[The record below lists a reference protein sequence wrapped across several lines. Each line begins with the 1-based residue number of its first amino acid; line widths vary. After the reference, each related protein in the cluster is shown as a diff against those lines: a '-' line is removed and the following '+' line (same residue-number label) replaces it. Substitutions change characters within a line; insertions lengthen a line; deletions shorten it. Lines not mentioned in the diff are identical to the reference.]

1 MRGVL
6 STKILVGTG
15 DVPPLIRSVHSARLV
30 IKLLARSLYFVTSL
44 VAAGC
49 GRGDAMRAEA
59 LPPLERPSPEARAGL
74 PEVAG
79 GWRLTGVELATPD
92 TAAGRAAATADAA
105 LLVGTQRLDSIAATF
120 RAPGVRLP
128 LVGEVRRD
136 GTLALAGRG
145 PAGESVFFAG
155 HLVGDTLWVEI
166 ALPEGAAPWPSTARA
181 AFIRRRSGPRFAR
194 LAGGGLLF
202 VERPPPVA
210 VTPAADSAASDSVAA
225 DTAAATPVRR
235 AAPRDASQPT
245 PVAPRPAER
254 PRSTPREPAPE
265 VTAPDSTRG
274 TLPVPADTAVAVTP
288 STGDSLPGRP
298 PR

>member
-1 MRGVL
+1 VIGTFVRLLPLAAVL
-6 STKILVGTG
+6 
-15 DVPPLIRSVHSARLV
+15 
-30 IKLLARSLYFVTSL
+30 
-44 VAAGC
+44 AAGC
-49 GRGDAMRAEA
+49 GRADGLEAEA

-74 PEVAG
+74 PEIAG
-79 GWRLTGVELATPD
+79 EWRFAGVELATAD
-92 TAAGRAAATADAA
+92 TAAGRAAATSDAA
-105 LLVGTQRLDSIAATF
+105 LLVGTQRLDSVAALF
-120 RAPGVRLP
+120 RAPGARLP

-136 GTLALAGRG
+136 GTVALAGRG
-145 PAGESVFFAG
+145 PAGESIVFAG
-155 HLVGDTLWVEI
+155 HRIGDTLWLEV
-166 ALPEGAAPWPSTARA
+166 ALPAGVAPWPPGARA
-181 AFIRRRSGPRFAR
+181 ALVRRRTGPRFAR
-194 LAGGGLLF
+194 SAGGGMLF

-210 VTPAADSAASDSVAA
+210 VTPAADSAASESVAA

-288 STGDSLPGRP
+288 STGDSLTGRP
-298 PR
+298 PG